1 MPAKTFDDFQKRVDQ
16 WTQDMLNDDD
26 KMKAW
31 VDKHKSLDD
40 YNKSPEW
47 EKRYSLPSAKENAL
61 DELFGV
67 K

>member
-1 MPAKTFDDFQKRVDQ
+1 MEDDTELKKRIDEWTVDIL
-16 WTQDMLNDDD
+16 TDED
-26 KMKAW
+26 KMQAW
-31 VDKHKSLDD
+31 MDAHKSLDD

>member
-1 MPAKTFDDFQKRVDQ
+1 MDTHELKQHIKD
-16 WTQDMLNDDD
+16 WTIDILTDED
-26 KMKAW
+26 KMQAW
-31 VDKHKSLDD
+31 VDKYKSLSD